1 MGVALAVQGFR
12 YSLSGV
18 TESTPNS
25 AAVAPPPSAGTKAAG
40 KGMYSG
46 SITLTFA
53 PGTLASPSFTASA
66 TNTAPAVFTIK
77 PAKITRC
84 SVDGKT
90 ALGVGDKSVEVMVT
104 GLMTVGSGTAPIT
117 VPASVA
123 ITGAGQTTV
132 LAG

>member
-1 MGVALAVQGFR
+1 
-12 YSLSGV
+12 
-18 TESTPNS
+18 
-25 AAVAPPPSAGTKAAG
+25 
-40 KGMYSG
+40 MYSG